1 MTTQKA
7 LEVMQL
13 SKNIA
18 EDMPVDVQ
26 FAITIQHGEVSLL
39 SEEWNTDKSINIG
52 IVKAYRATKR
62 GLDMRIAECLLPH
75 AEEITTTSW
84 SMSPW

>member
-18 EDMPVDVQ
+18 EEMPVDVQ
-26 FAITIQHGEVSLL
+26 FAVTIQHGEVSLM
-39 SEEWNTDKSINIG
+39 SDEWNADKSNNIG
-52 IVKAYRATKR
+52 LVKAYRVTKR

-75 AEEITTTSW
+75 AEKITAQSFTI
-84 SMSPW
+84 SPW